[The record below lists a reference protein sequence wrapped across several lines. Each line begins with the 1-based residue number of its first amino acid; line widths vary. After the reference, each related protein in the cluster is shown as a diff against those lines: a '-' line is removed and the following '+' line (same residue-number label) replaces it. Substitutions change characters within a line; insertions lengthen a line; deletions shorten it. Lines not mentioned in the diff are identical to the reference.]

1 MENLVIQGSKDNFYI
16 PSLNFDAYTGLL
28 EISGESYLE
37 DTKSFY
43 DPVMDWLNDFTSNT
57 EIPITLSVRLTYYN
71 TSSSRSILEI
81 LHVLKEFEEKGGYV
95 QINWFYNEDDVD
107 IEEEVED
114 FELDSGL
121 KINLKR
127 LEEE

>member
-1 MENLVIQGSKDNFYI
+1 MENLTIPGSTENYFI
-16 PSLNFDAYTGLL
+16 PSVNFDANTGLL

-43 DPVMDWLNDFTSNT
+43 DPILKWLTDFTKNT
-57 EIPITLSVRLTYYN
+57 EIPVTFNIKLSYYN
-71 TSSSRSILEI
+71 TSSSRSILEMFY
-81 LHVLKEFEEKGGYV
+81 VLKEFEENGGYV
-95 QINWFYNEDDVD
+95 QINWFYNEEDEDV
-107 IEEEVED
+107 EEEVED

-121 KINLKR
+121 KISLKK